1 MPLPCA
7 AGFTSRAAMIEEI
20 KQAKARALRAIQQAA
35 TADDLEKVRIQYLG
49 RKGIFKDLL
58 AGIPQLPADQ
68 KPAVGKEANL
78 ARKAVEENLK
88 ARKNQLGAAKPKA
101 VKETFDI
108 TIPGTRPQ
116 YGRLHPITRA
126 AYELIDI
133 FARLGFEVVYGPEM
147 ELERNNFDALNIPQ
161 EHPARDDFDTF
172 FIQDDILLR
181 SHTSPVQIR
190 TMQQRKPPLRI
201 VAPGKVFRRDTPDAS
216 HYPVF
221 HQIEALAVDE
231 NITLADLK
239 ATLDTAMKAFF
250 GPDTQTR
257 MRPSFFPFTEPSA
270 EVDISCTF
278 CGGKGCKT
286 CGGKGW
292 TELLGAGMVD
302 PNVFKAVGYD
312 PEKYTGFAFGLG
324 IDRAAMYRFGI
335 TDIRL
340 LFDND
345 LRLLGQL

>member
-1 MPLPCA
+1 
-7 AGFTSRAAMIEEI
+7 MIEEI
-20 KQAKARALRAIQQAA
+20 RQAKGHALQAIQRAA
-35 TADDLEKVRIQYLG
+35 TADELENVRIQYLG
-49 RKGIFKDLL
+49 RKGVFKDLM
-58 AGIPQLPADQ
+58 ARIPQLPADQ
-68 KPAVGKEANL
+68 KPVVGKEANI
-78 ARKAVEENLK
+78 ARKAVEESLK
-88 ARKNQLGAAKPKA
+88 AKKAELGAGKPKA
-101 VKETFDI
+101 AKELFDV

-116 YGRLHPITRA
+116 FGRLHPITRA

-147 ELERNNFDALNIPQ
+147 ELERNNFDALNIPP

-221 HQIEALAVDE
+221 HQIEALAVGE

-239 ATLDTAMKAFF
+239 AVLEIAMKAFF
-250 GPDTQTR
+250 GPDTKTR

-278 CGGKGCKT
+278 CHGKGCKT

-302 PNVFKAVGYD
+302 PNVFRAVGYD

-345 LRLLGQL
+345 LRLLDQF

>member
-1 MPLPCA
+1 MIDEIRQLKEKA
-7 AGFTSRAAMIEEI
+7 LAEIERAAAEEI
-20 KQAKARALRAIQQAA
+20 EALR
-35 TADDLEKVRIQYLG
+35 VRYLG
-49 RKGIFKDLL
+49 RKGIFKDIM
-58 AGIPQLPADQ
+58 GRIPALPAEQ
-68 KPAVGKEANL
+68 KPLAGKEANA
-78 ARKAVEENLK
+78 ARVAVEEALK
-88 ARKNQLGAAKPKA
+88 ARQAAIGAKPKPA
-101 VKETFDI
+101 KEVFDV
-108 TIPGTRPQ
+108 TIPGNVPPF
-116 YGRLHPITRA
+116 GRLHPITRST
-126 AYELIDI
+126 YELVDI

-147 ELERNNFDALNIPQ
+147 ELERYNFEALNIPA
-161 EHPARDDFDTF
+161 EHPARDSFDTF
-172 FIQDDILLR
+172 FIKDDILLR
-181 SHTSPVQIR
+181 SHTSPVQVR
-190 TMQQRKPPLRI
+190 TMMQRKPPLRI

-221 HQIEALAVDE
+221 HQIEGLVVDE

-239 ATLDTAMKAFF
+239 AVLDIAMKAFF
-250 GPDTQTR
+250 GPETRTR

-270 EVDISCTF
+270 EVDIACTF
-278 CGGKGCKT
+278 CHGRGCST
-286 CGGKGW
+286 CQGKGW

-302 PNVFKAVGYD
+302 PNVFEAVGYD

>member
-1 MPLPCA
+1 
-7 AGFTSRAAMIEEI
+7 MIEEI
-20 KQAKARALRAIQQAA
+20 KQAGQRALEEIENAQNAEQVEQLRV
-35 TADDLEKVRIQYLG
+35 KYLG
-49 RKGIFKDLL
+49 RKGIFKDLMGRMAGLSADEKPL
-58 AGIPQLPADQ
+58 AGKL
-68 KPAVGKEANL
+68 ANET
-78 ARKAVEENLK
+78 RQAVEQKLK
-88 ARKNQLGAAKPKA
+88 AKAAEFAASQPKP
-101 VKETFDI
+101 VKEVFDI
-108 TIPGTRPQ
+108 TIPGQRPAF
-116 YGRLHPITRA
+116 GRLHPITRA
-126 AYELIDI
+126 TNELVEI

-147 ELERNNFDALNIPQ
+147 ETAFHNFDALNIPD

-172 FIQDDILLR
+172 FIKDDILLR
-181 SHTSPVQIR
+181 SHTSPVQVR
-190 TMQQRKPPLRI
+190 TMLERKPPLRV

-221 HQIEALAVDE
+221 HQIEGLAVDE

-239 ATLDTAMKAFF
+239 DVLDKAMKTFF
-250 GPDTQTR
+250 GPDTRTR

-278 CGGKGCKT
+278 CRGKGCPA
-286 CGGKGW
+286 CQGKGW

-302 PNVFKAVGYD
+302 PNVFKAVGID
-312 PEKYTGFAFGLG
+312 SEKYTGFAFGMG

-345 LRLLGQL
+345 LRLLNQL

>member
-1 MPLPCA
+1 
-7 AGFTSRAAMIEEI
+7 MIEEI
-20 KQAKARALRAIQQAA
+20 KQIREQALQAIERAA
-35 TADDLEKVRIQYLG
+35 TADEVEQVRIRYLG
-49 RKGIFKDLL
+49 RKGVFKELM
-58 AGIPQLPADQ
+58 GRIPQLSAEE
-68 KPAVGKEANL
+68 KPLVGKESNL
-78 ARKAVEENLK
+78 ARKAIEQSLK
-88 ARKNQLGAAKPKA
+88 EKQAQLASGKPQA
-101 VKETFDI
+101 PKEIFDI
-108 TIPGTRPQ
+108 TLPGNRPRF
-116 YGRLHPITRA
+116 GRLHPITRA

-147 ELERNNFDALNIPQ
+147 ELEHYNFEALNIPP
-161 EHPARDDFDTF
+161 EHPSRDAFDTF
-172 FIQDDILLR
+172 FIKDDILLR

-190 TMQQRKPPLRI
+190 TMAERRPPLRI

-221 HQIEALAVDE
+221 HQIEGLAVGD

-239 ATLDTAMKAFF
+239 AVLDIAMKAFF
-250 GPDTQTR
+250 GPDTRTR
-257 MRPSFFPFTEPSA
+257 MRPSYFPFTEPSA

-278 CGGKGCKT
+278 CHGEGCST

-345 LRLLGQL
+345 LRLLNQL